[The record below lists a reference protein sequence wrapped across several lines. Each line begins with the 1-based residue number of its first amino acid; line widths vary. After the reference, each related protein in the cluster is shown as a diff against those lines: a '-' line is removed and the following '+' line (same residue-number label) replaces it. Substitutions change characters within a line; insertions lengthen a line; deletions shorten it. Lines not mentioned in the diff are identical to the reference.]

1 MKRCLLF
8 LLSVLSFF
16 SAPVRAQDV
25 LKVCYE
31 GEDVRPWR
39 HKDGTGLNFELL
51 SRVAKRAGVVF
62 EFEATPWRRCFIEV
76 QNGNS
81 SAILGAS
88 FKAERMAYAAYPGG
102 ATPDAKRSAYHD
114 RYVLI
119 RRKGDKLDW
128 DGKMFYNL
136 VGPIGV
142 QNGYSIGSDLKT
154 IGVTIDDGGHS
165 LADNIQKLL
174 SGRIAGVAGLAGEM
188 NTLFAAESQLR
199 SKLEAAPV
207 PLQEKPY
214 YLLLSNQLVQTRPE
228 LAERIWAAIEVV
240 RQSKEYRALEQETLK
255 KTR

>member
-1 MKRCLLF
+1 MKRCRFFLVTLSGLF
-8 LLSVLSFF
+8 V
-16 SAPVRAQDV
+16 APAWAQDV

-51 SRVAKRAGVVF
+51 SRAAKRAGVVF

-76 QNGNS
+76 QNGNL
-81 SAILGAS
+81 AGILGAS
-88 FKAERMAYAAYPGG
+88 FKTDRMTYAAYPGG

-114 RYVLI
+114 RYILI
-119 RRKGDKLDW
+119 RRKGDRLDW

-142 QNGYSIGSDLKT
+142 QNGYSIGSDLKSL
-154 IGVTIDDGGHS
+154 GVTIDDGGRS

-174 SGRIAGVAGLAGEM
+174 SGRISGVAGLAGEM
-188 NTLFAAESQLR
+188 NTLFAEESQLKN
-199 SKLEAAPV
+199 KLETLPV

-214 YLLLSNQLVQTRPE
+214 YLMLSNQLVQTRPE
-228 LAERIWAAIEVV
+228 LAERVWAAIEAV
-240 RQSKEYRALEQETLK
+240 RQSKEYRVLEQDALK